1 MTAAVS
7 PIPPGYHTLT
17 PHIIVGDAKKAADFY
32 QKAFGAEVRGIAV
45 APDGVVIH
53 AEVKIGDSIMMFN
66 EEVPHM
72 GVLSPKTTKASTCVT
87 LHMYVKDAD
96 KVFAAAVAAGA
107 KVIMPLE
114 DQFWGDRYGT
124 VEDPFGHRWSIATH
138 IKDMTPEEMKTAM
151 DEAIAKMSAT
161 HA

>member
-1 MTAAVS
+1 MSAAVS

-17 PHIIVGDAKKAADFY
+17 PHIVVSDAKKAADFY
-32 QKAFGAEVRGIAV
+32 QKAFGAEVRGMAE

-53 AEVKIGDSIMMFN
+53 AEVKIGDSILMFN
-66 EEVPHM
+66 EEVRHV
-72 GVLSPKTTKASTCVT
+72 GVLSPNSTKASTCVT

-96 KVFAAAVAAGA
+96 KAFAAAVAAGA

-124 VEDPFGHRWSIATH
+124 VEDPFGHSWTIATH
-138 IKDMTPEEMKTAM
+138 IKDMSPEQMKTAM

-161 HA
+161 HS

>member
-1 MTAAVS
+1 MSAAVS

-17 PHIIVGDAKKAADFY
+17 PHIIVSDAKKAADFY
-32 QKAFGAEVRGIAV
+32 QKAFGAEVRGMAQ
-45 APDGVVIH
+45 APDGVIIH

-72 GVLSPKTTKASTCVT
+72 GVLSPNTTKASTCVT

-96 KVFAAAVAAGA
+96 KTFADAVAAGA

-138 IKDMTPEEMKTAM
+138 IKDMSPEEMKGAM

>member
-1 MTAAVS
+1 MSAAVS

-17 PHIIVGDAKKAADFY
+17 PHIVVSDAKKAADFY
-32 QKAFGAEVRGIAV
+32 QKAFGAEVRGM
-45 APDGVVIH
+45 
-53 AEVKIGDSIMMFN
+53 DSILMFN
-66 EEVPHM
+66 EEVRHV
-72 GVLSPKTTKASTCVT
+72 GVLSPNSTKASTCVT

-96 KVFAAAVAAGA
+96 KAFAAAVAAGA

-138 IKDMTPEEMKTAM
+138 IKDMSPEQMKTAM

-161 HA
+161 HS